1 MRELFSPAVL
11 FCALALGFSAADRL
25 RKRETALCALRQMLL
40 EVHLSLS
47 FGSVPLP
54 ALLLSLSQEARFA
67 RVPFLSALTLLL
79 QNGEA
84 LPDAWNAAA
93 AAAASSLGKEGS
105 ALLLR
110 LGAVLGK
117 TDKPG
122 QLEVLSREIAALD
135 ALCAAALQKRRR
147 NGALYR
153 AAGAFF
159 GVSAFLILM

>member
-1 MRELFSPAVL
+1 MRELFAPAVL

-54 ALLLSLSQEARFA
+54 ALLLSLSREARFA

-93 AAAASSLGKEGS
+93 AAASSLGAEGS